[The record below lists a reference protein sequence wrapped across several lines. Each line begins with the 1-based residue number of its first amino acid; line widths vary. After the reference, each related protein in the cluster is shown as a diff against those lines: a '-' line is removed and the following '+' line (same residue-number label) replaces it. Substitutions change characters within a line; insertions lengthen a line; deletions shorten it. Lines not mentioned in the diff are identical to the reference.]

1 MPEQK
6 ETVGVGLIGAG
17 RMGSIRAHLAAT
29 SPLVD
34 FFAVSDIDPAKAA
47 VVAEQTGAAFHT
59 DDNLAVINHPD
70 VQAVIV
76 STPEGEHTDAVCAA
90 LEAGKSVLVE
100 KPIALSLVDADR
112 ILETWGR
119 SRGHLY
125 VGYNQRIRRRYVSV
139 KEQIDSGRLGRVI
152 SGRLHHY
159 VSRAVYRQ
167 IYQRSPHAS
176 PITDGLTYMAD
187 MALWFLAP
195 RKPVR
200 VYAQAGGDVFADHP
214 QGIGDYGWAVVTFDD
229 GTSFSLGMVAIMPE
243 RWPAYVGTIGID
255 LFGTE
260 GALAMDDAHK
270 DVMLVMDDAMPS
282 PYAADSSVEV
292 AFLGTQMP
300 GDWALG
306 DFFGPMREE
315 TRLFLERVIGGEEIP
330 LCDGATGRA
339 VLELTLAIE
348 QSAIEGGTVVE
359 LPLAS
364 A

>member
-1 MPEQK
+1 MPDQPQSIGI
-6 ETVGVGLIGAG
+6 GVIGAG
-17 RMGSIRAHLAAT
+17 RMGSIRAHLAANN
-29 SPLVD
+29 PLVD
-34 FFAVSDIDPAKAA
+34 FFAVSDIDPAKAEA
-47 VVAEQTGAAFHT
+47 VAGKTNAAFHT
-59 DDNLAVINHPD
+59 DDNMAVIQHPR
-70 VQAVIV
+70 VGAVIV
-76 STPEGEHTDAVCAA
+76 STPEGQHTDAICAA

-119 SRGHLY
+119 SDADLF
-125 VGYNQRIRRRYVSV
+125 VGYTQRLRRRYLSV
-139 KEQIDSGRLGRVI
+139 KEQIDAGRLGRVI

-167 IYQRSPHAS
+167 IYKRSPHAS

-200 VYAQAGGDVFADHP
+200 VYAQGGGHVFPDHP
-214 QGIGDYGWAVVTFDD
+214 KGLGDYGWAIVTFDD
-229 GTSFSLGMVAIMPE
+229 GASFSLGMVASMPE

-260 GALAMDDAHK
+260 GAIAIEDGHK
-270 DVMLVMDDAMPS
+270 DVMMVTDKPTPS

-292 AFLGTQMP
+292 AFLGSQMP

-306 DFFGPMREE
+306 DFYGPMRDE
-315 TRLFLERVIGGEEIP
+315 TRLFLERVTSGKAVP
-330 LCDGATGRA
+330 LCDGLTGRD
-339 VLELTLAIE
+339 VLELTIAIE
-348 QSAIEGGTVVE
+348 KSAAAGGLVID
-359 LPLAS
+359 LPLRE
-364 A
+364 

>member
-1 MPEQK
+1 MPDPSEPI
-6 ETVGVGLIGAG
+6 GVGLIGAG
-17 RMGSIRAHLAAT
+17 RMGSIRAHLAST

-47 VVAEQTGAAFHT
+47 ASAEKTGADFHT
-59 DDNLAVINHPD
+59 DDNMAVIQHPR
-70 VQAVIV
+70 VNAVIV
-76 STPEGEHTDAVCAA
+76 STPEGEHTDAICAA

-119 SRGHLY
+119 SEADLFI
-125 VGYNQRIRRRYVSV
+125 GYTQRLRRRYLSV
-139 KEQIDSGRLGRVI
+139 KEQIDAGRLGRVI

-167 IYQRSPHAS
+167 IYKRSPHAS

-200 VYAQAGGDVFADHP
+200 VFAQGGGHVFPDHP
-214 QGIGDYGWAVVTFDD
+214 KGLGDYGWAIVTFDD
-229 GTSFSLGMVAIMPE
+229 GTSFNLGMVASMPE
-243 RWPAYVGTIGID
+243 RWPAYVGTIGLD
-255 LFGTE
+255 LFGTD
-260 GALAMDDAHK
+260 GAIAIEDGHK
-270 DVMLVMDDAMPS
+270 DVMMVTDEATPS

-292 AFLGTQMP
+292 AFLGSQMP

-306 DFFGPMREE
+306 DFYGPMRDE
-315 TRLFLERVIGGEEIP
+315 TRLFLERITTGKEVP
-330 LCDGATGRA
+330 LCDGLTGRD

-348 QSAIEGGTVVE
+348 KSAAEGGVIVE
-359 LPLAS
+359 LPLRE
-364 A
+364 

>member
-1 MPEQK
+1 MPNQSEPI
-6 ETVGVGLIGAG
+6 GIGLIGAG
-17 RMGSIRAHLAAT
+17 RMGSIRAHLAAN

-34 FFAVSDIDPAKAA
+34 FFAVADIDPAKAA
-47 VVAEQTGAAFHT
+47 AVADKTDAAFHT
-59 DDNLAVINHPD
+59 DDNMAVIQHPS
-70 VQAVIV
+70 VNAIIV
-76 STPEGEHTDAVCAA
+76 STPEGEHTDAICAA

-119 SRGHLY
+119 SEADLFI
-125 VGYNQRIRRRYVSV
+125 GYTQRLRRRYLSV
-139 KEQIDSGRLGRVI
+139 KEQIDAGRLGRVI

-167 IYQRSPHAS
+167 IYKRSPHAS

-200 VYAQAGGDVFADHP
+200 VYAQGGGHVFPDHP
-214 QGIGDYGWAVVTFDD
+214 KGLGDYGWAIVTFDD
-229 GTSFSLGMVAIMPE
+229 GTSFSLGMVASMPE

-255 LFGTE
+255 LFGTD
-260 GALAMDDAHK
+260 GAIAIEDGHK
-270 DVMLVMDDAMPS
+270 DVMMVTDEPTPS

-292 AFLGTQMP
+292 AFLGSQMP

-306 DFFGPMREE
+306 DFYGPMRDE
-315 TRLFLERVIGGEEIP
+315 TRLFLERITTGKEVP
-330 LCDGATGRA
+330 LCDGLTGRD

-348 QSAIEGGTVVE
+348 KSAAEGGVIVD
-359 LPLAS
+359 LPLRE
-364 A
+364 